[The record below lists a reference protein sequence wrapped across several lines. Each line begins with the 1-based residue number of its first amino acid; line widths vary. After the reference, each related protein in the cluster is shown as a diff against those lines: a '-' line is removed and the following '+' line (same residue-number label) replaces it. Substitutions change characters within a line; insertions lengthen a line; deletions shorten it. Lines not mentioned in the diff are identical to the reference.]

1 MIYSAIN
8 MENTTKQVD
17 FEAQNDY
24 AALEYVEKNLKGKW
38 SVFYIPISSKN

>member
-17 FEAQNDY
+17 FEAPGDFQ
-24 AALEYVEKNLKGKW
+24 ALEYIEKNLPPGKW
-38 SVFYIPISSKN
+38 SLFYIPQNNK